1 MLERMGQRFWIINI
15 SFHIEIGRSQCWK
28 ANEVDIEN
36 EQNKLKML
44 TFYRYFYI
52 LRYKNNYSNLSKE
65 SIWLV
70 NTTDIAECYSYPC
83 SKKEPQPGKNSGS
96 RENHKRTRMTKW
108 KKTAFSANLFSSDIV
123 NKRIYRFEIH
133 ARYLKLMLSITKHFD
148 ENLSI

>member
-1 MLERMGQRFWIINI
+1 MDVLN
-15 SFHIEIGRSQCWK
+15 
-28 ANEVDIEN
+28 VEN
-36 EQNKLKML
+36 QQNKLKML

-65 SIWLV
+65 SIYLV

-123 NKRIYRFEIH
+123 NKQIYRLEIH
-133 ARYLKLMLSITKHFD
+133 ARYLKSMLSITKHFD